1 MPEQNLQASS
11 NMVVASDT
19 RWMIQQAN
27 HSASEYSALRNS
39 SKQHSYAWKLLVPVR
54 AAAAV
59 DSWISRMAAAV
70 AAFVSQSVQFATLW
84 TCRVRFTLL
93 SLLIV
98 TAATVLG
105 CNLAVRFLYG
115 FAATTYRAIDRP
127 SRSRK
132 VTILYTAFI
141 LGFFLLG
148 VYSAVSPVLSA
159 ISTVVHYAVESYS
172 FLRRAISTVISTVN
186 IIHSVLQW
194 IVVTLVWIFINA
206 QNLCGLLY
214 KLAELAW
221 CYRGEIIY
229 TGFHYFFADLVVMIT
244 LMAIRRWQSPVKKQ
258 KKKQHQD

>member
-1 MPEQNLQASS
+1 MVRGNTPAPDSFFATSNPLLVVMPEQNLQASS

-39 SKQHSYAWKLLVPVR
+39 SKQHSYSWKLLVPVR

-59 DSWISRMAAAV
+59 HSWISRKAAAV

-84 TCRVRFTLL
+84 TCRVGFTLL

-105 CNLAVRFLYG
+105 CNLAVQFLYG
-115 FAATTYRAIDRP
+115 FATATYRAIDRP

-132 VTILYTAFI
+132 LTILYTAFI
-141 LGFFLLG
+141 LGVLLLG

-159 ISTVVHYAVESYS
+159 ISAIVHYAEESYS
-172 FLRRAISTVISTVN
+172 FLRRAISTVISTVD
-186 IIHSVLQW
+186 IIHSALQW
-194 IVVTLVWIFINA
+194 IVATL
-206 QNLCGLLY
+206 
-214 KLAELAW
+214 
-221 CYRGEIIY
+221 
-229 TGFHYFFADLVVMIT
+229 
-244 LMAIRRWQSPVKKQ
+244 
-258 KKKQHQD
+258 